1 MKELRYIKIKPS
13 RAMILDT
20 ATLEG
25 DFLAILL
32 HPITNLDEDRD
43 RAVMIELKDTYSN
56 YKIMPGS
63 YRIPVS
69 TGSSLIRLE
78 SRIKPGEMTQRWDA
92 ATEEDYEK
100 AIEILLDLQ
109 QELRDLRLKRIGI

>member
-1 MKELRYIKIKPS
+1 
-13 RAMILDT
+13 MILDT

-32 HPITNLDEDRD
+32 HPITNLDCDRD

-63 YRIPVS
+63 YRIPIS
-69 TGSSLIRLE
+69 KGYSLIRLE

-100 AIEILLDLQ
+100 AIEIVLFNSSESRAANHLQ